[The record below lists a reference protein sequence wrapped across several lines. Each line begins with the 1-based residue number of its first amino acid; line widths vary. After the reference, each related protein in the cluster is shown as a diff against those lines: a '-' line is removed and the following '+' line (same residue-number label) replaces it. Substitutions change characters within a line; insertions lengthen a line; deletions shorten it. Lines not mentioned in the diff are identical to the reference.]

1 MKTNLNSQ
9 KWEKTMEEII
19 LDSYLDYGAPATFY
33 IRDCVPQGLIKHID
47 PTLWD
52 KYARPLLYVNNTGNA
67 KIDLK
72 DLDFLLFTPQGIV
85 TRTAK
90 SERVRKWEKIAA
102 MYAANQAK
110 VDETNWPGVADAIAD
125 KLADSLAKEIV
136 DEDTKK
142 VMPRLLRRIVR
153 VMVDVD
159 ELPPAQLPYLPVPPE
174 AANDAAQ
181 SPSAPAEP
189 TPPPTASPKEE
200 TAANDKYQV
209 DF

>member
-72 DLDFLLFTPQGIV
+72 DRDFLLFTPQGIV

-90 SERVRKWEKIAA
+90 TEKIRKWEKIAA
-102 MYAANQAK
+102 MYAASQAK
-110 VDETNWPGVADAIAD
+110 YDEARWPEVTDAVAK
-125 KLADSLAKEIV
+125 KLADSLAGEIV
-136 DEDTKK
+136 DDDTREL
-142 VMPRLLRRIVR
+142 MPRLLRRIVR
-153 VMVDVD
+153 VMLGID
-159 ELPPAQLPYLPVPPE
+159 EFQSAPLPYLPVPPLAE
-174 AANDAAQ
+174 DDAM
-181 SPSAPAEP
+181 PSSQPSEDM
-189 TPPPTASPKEE
+189 TIT
-200 TAANDKYQV
+200 TDDDKYEV